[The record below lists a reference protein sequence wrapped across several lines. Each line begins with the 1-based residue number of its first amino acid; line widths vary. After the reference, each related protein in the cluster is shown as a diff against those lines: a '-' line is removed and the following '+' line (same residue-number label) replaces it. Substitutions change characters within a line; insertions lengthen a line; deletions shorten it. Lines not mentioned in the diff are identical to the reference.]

1 MYELTNKKLT
11 TQTKLI
17 QAAIDS
23 GVKSTLKIA
32 RILSKVKKEELYK
45 DDFKSMTEYGEC
57 VFGYK
62 PDTVSKMCAIGE
74 RFVKDDFTT
83 IFDTET
89 QKFTSGQLI
98 ELLPLAD
105 EDIKAL
111 PNVSADMTTKE
122 IRAEVKDYRNSKNDD
137 AKPVAD
143 RNALKKR
150 KLDFAK
156 MAKQLADILPNM
168 FEVLPLF
175 KDAMP
180 FENSKGEVT
189 GYDFDFTID
198 DVNVTISVDIDE
210 REENE

>member
-45 DDFKSMTEYGEC
+45 DDFNSMTEYGEI

-83 IFDTET
+83 VFDTET

-98 ELLPLAD
+98 ELLPLSD
-105 EDIKAL
+105 DDIKAL
-111 PNVSADMTTKE
+111 PNVTANKTTKE
-122 IRAEVKDYRNSKNDD
+122 IRAEVKGYRLSKNGTYVDTD
-137 AKPVAD
+137 SVKPV
-143 RNALKKR
+143 KTR
-150 KLDFAK
+150 KPNYAK
-156 MAKQLADILPNM
+156 MAEQLACILPYM
-168 FEVLPLF
+168 DKVLPLF
-175 KDAMP
+175 SDTVPITDK
-180 FENSKGEVT
+180 NGNVT
-189 GYDFDFTID
+189 GYDYPYG
-198 DVNVTISVDIDE
+198 
-210 REENE
+210 ENINFSLVINANIKKEGE

>member
-83 IFDTET
+83 IFDTDT

-98 ELLPLAD
+98 ELLPLSD
-105 EDIKAL
+105 DDIKAL
-111 PNVSADMTTKE
+111 PNVTADKTTKE
-122 IRAEVKDYRNSKNDD
+122 IRAEVKGYRLSKSGEYVDTD
-137 AKPVAD
+137 TVKSVKVKKP
-143 RNALKKR
+143 NY
-150 KLDFAK
+150 AK

-168 FEVLPLF
+168 FEVLPMF
-175 KDAMP
+175 KDSIP
-180 FENSKGEVT
+180 YENSKGNVT
-189 GYDFDFTID
+189 GYDFNFTID
-198 DVNVTISVDIDE
+198 NVNVTISVDVDD
-210 REENE
+210 REEG

>member
-45 DDFKSMTEYGEC
+45 DDFNSMTEYGEV

-83 IFDTET
+83 VFDTET

-98 ELLPLAD
+98 ELLPLSDD
-105 EDIKAL
+105 EIKAL
-111 PNVSADMTTKE
+111 PNVTADKTTKE
-122 IRAEVKDYRNSKNDD
+122 IRAEVKGYRLSKNGVYVDTD
-137 AKPVAD
+137 NVKPFKEH
-143 RNALKKR
+143 KKR
-150 KLDFAK
+150 KFNYEKAAQELVK
-156 MAKQLADILPNM
+156 IIPNMSKILPLLENTITY
-168 FEVLPLF
+168 
-175 KDAMP
+175 
-180 FENSKGEVT
+180 ENSSGEKT
-189 GYDFDFTID
+189 GFEYRYFVD
-198 DVNVTISVDIDE
+198 NISVKIVVDID
-210 REENE
+210 